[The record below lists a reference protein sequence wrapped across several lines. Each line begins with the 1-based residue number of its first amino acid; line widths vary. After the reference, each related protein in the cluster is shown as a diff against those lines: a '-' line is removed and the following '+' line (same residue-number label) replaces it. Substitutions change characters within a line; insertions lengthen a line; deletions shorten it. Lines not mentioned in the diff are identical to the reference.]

1 LKKFLHLIIPNLF
14 LFFSTSYI
22 YASENYL
29 FGIKFYGRANDF
41 FSYNLINSAA
51 KEIETLK
58 ESGFSTFWT
67 DNVPIKNTQFKEY
80 GIVIDS
86 SNTIHKIKG
95 YADMPNFQYCSRQS
109 AKWSKMLEKRFNKAS
124 QFNEFSSG
132 EINVSAYS
140 IYPKGNDYIS
150 ARCNSYSNGKVRL
163 WVYWESGFYK
173 GAITEYYESLE
184 KF

>member
-1 LKKFLHLIIPNLF
+1 MKKFLHLIIPNLF

-150 ARCNSYSNGKVRL
+150 ARCNSYNNGKVRL
-163 WVYWESGFYK
+163 WVYWESGFY
-173 GAITEYYESLE
+173 GEAIKEYYESLE